1 VYVELH
7 ALSNFS
13 FLRGASQPEELVA
26 QAKTLNYAGLAL
38 TDECSLAGVVRAHVA
53 AKEHGLPLI
62 IGTELNCLEPTPAGR
77 PPGKGQDGPSQ
88 LKVIALATNR
98 ASYGA
103 LSRLISKARRATRKG
118 YYSLTRMDLE
128 NALPGCLIIWLP
140 RVDNA
145 GLPRQEQDGRWLRE
159 RFAGNLWIGAELT
172 TSGCDARRLELLE
185 TLGKTLQ
192 LPCVAAGD
200 VHMHRRSRRA
210 LQDVLTAIRL
220 RVPLHAAGYA
230 LYPNGERCLRSL
242 QRLRELYPAPLLAQT
257 LAIAERC
264 TFKLDELRYEY
275 PEEIVPPGATPA
287 SHLRALTM
295 QGCAYR
301 WPQGAPAAVREN
313 IEHELRLIA
322 ELEFEPFFL
331 TVHDV
336 VEYAR
341 SQNILCQG
349 RGSAANSTVCYCLRI
364 TEVDPS
370 RMSMLFERFISK
382 ERNEPPDID
391 VDFEHERREEVIQYI
406 YGKYGRE
413 RAALAAT
420 VICYRP
426 RSALRD
432 VGKALGLDLAQ
443 VDRLARGM
451 QWWDGQRIDPERI
464 RASGFDPEDPV
475 IARLIALTAEILG
488 FPRHLSQHVGGFV
501 IARGRLDELV
511 PIENATMP
519 DRTVIQW
526 DKDDLDALGLLKVD
540 VLALGMLTAIRRAFD
555 LVNEFGGSSA
565 APSELK
571 LESVPSEDGAVYDMI
586 CRADTTGVFQIESRA
601 QMSMLPRLKPRNF
614 YDLVIEVAIVRP
626 GPIQG
631 EMVHPYL
638 RRRSGEEPVSYPS
651 KEVEA
656 VLKRTLGVPIFQEQ
670 VMQLAI
676 VAAGFSP
683 GEADRLR
690 RAMAAWKRK
699 GGLEPFQKQLID
711 GMRERG
717 YADSFAQQIFKQILG
732 FGEYGFPECV
742 VGETRVIDADS
753 GRWLTIDEIV
763 SGRACLNNTLACD
776 EDLRLRKRKVLRV
789 IRSGVKPVWRLRS
802 ALGHEIMATA
812 EHPFMTMGGW
822 RQLGKL
828 KVGDQVAT
836 AAEGVAEILE
846 SRDLARLASSDLYW
860 DRIVEIESVG
870 ERETYDLQIE
880 GDHNFLANH
889 FVVHNSHSASF
900 ALLVYTSAWLKHYE
914 PAAFCAALI
923 NSQPMGFY
931 APAQLVRDARA
942 HGVAVRAVDATIST
956 SDCTL
961 ERGED
966 GHPALRLGLRLVKH
980 LSQEG
985 AARLL
990 AARAVRPFDGIADM
1004 AERAALDRRD
1014 LEALAAADAL
1024 APLSGHRHR
1033 AVWQVTG
1040 VERALPLLPAATA
1053 VDEGIPLLRAPR
1065 EGQDIV
1071 ADYGS
1076 VGLTLRRHP
1085 LALLRDKLR
1094 RRGVVPTQELWEWP
1108 NGKMVIT
1115 AGLVIT
1121 RQRPGSAGGVTFV
1134 TMEDETGYVNLIVW
1148 NRVAIEQRA
1157 ALLESRLLEVHG
1169 KLQREG
1175 DVQHVIAQ
1183 RLIDLSSMLGDL
1195 VVASRNFH

>member
-1 VYVELH
+1 MYVELH

-13 FLRGASQPEELVA
+13 FLRGASHPEELVA
-26 QAKTLNYAGLAL
+26 QAKTLNYGGLAL

-53 AKEHGLPLI
+53 AKESGLQLI
-62 IGTELNCLEPTPAGR
+62 IGTELNCL
-77 PPGKGQDGPSQ
+77 DG
-88 LKVIALATNR
+88 LKLVVLATDR
-98 ASYGA
+98 SSYGA

-118 YYSLTRMDLE
+118 CYSLQRSDLE
-128 NALPGCLIIWLP
+128 GALAGCLILWLP
-140 RVDNA
+140 SADKA
-145 GLPRQEQDGRWLRE
+145 QWPHQEKEGRWLRE
-159 RFAGNLWIGAELT
+159 RFGSLWIGVELLT
-172 TSGCDARRLELLE
+172 GGYDARRLELLE
-185 TLGKTLQ
+185 ALGKTLQ

-200 VHMHRRSRRA
+200 VHMHRRGRRA
-210 LQDVLTAIRL
+210 LQDVLTAIRIGE
-220 RVPLHAAGYA
+220 PLQTAGYA
-230 LYPNGERCLRSL
+230 LYPNGERCMRSL
-242 QRLRELYPAPLLAQT
+242 QRLRELYPEPLLTET
-257 LAIAERC
+257 LRIAERC

-275 PEEIVPPGATPA
+275 PEEIVPPGETPT
-287 SHLRALTM
+287 SHLRALTLR
-295 QGCAYR
+295 GCAYR
-301 WPQGAPAAVREN
+301 WPNGVPEAVREN

-322 ELEFEPFFL
+322 ELKFEPFFL

-341 SQNILCQG
+341 SQKILCQG

-406 YGKYGRE
+406 YSKYSRE

-420 VICYRP
+420 LICYRP

-432 VGKALGLDLAQ
+432 VGKALGFDLAQ
-443 VDRLARGM
+443 VDKLARGM

-464 RASGFDPEDPV
+464 RASGFDPEDPL
-475 IARLIALTAEILG
+475 IGRLISLTAEILG

-511 PIENATMP
+511 PIENAAMP
-519 DRTVIQW
+519 DRTVIEW

-540 VLALGMLTAIRRAFD
+540 VLALGMLTAIRRAFN
-555 LVNEFGGSSA
+555 LVNEFGASSGTGG
-565 APSELK
+565 ELE
-571 LESVPSEDGAVYDMI
+571 LANIPSEDSAVYDMI

-601 QMSMLPRLKPRNF
+601 QMSMLPRLRPRNF

-638 RRRSGEEPVSYPS
+638 RRRSGEEAVSYPS

-717 YADSFAQQIFKQILG
+717 YEDSFAQQIFKQILG

-742 VGETRVIDADS
+742 VGETRVVDADT
-753 GRWLTIDEIV
+753 GRWLSIDEIV
-763 SGRACLNNTLACD
+763 SGRSSLRNTLACD
-776 EDLRLRKRKVLRV
+776 AELRLRKRKVVRV
-789 IRSGVKPVWRLRS
+789 IQSGIKAVYRLRTS
-802 ALGHEIMATA
+802 LGHEIMATA
-812 EHPFMTMGGW
+812 QHPFMTMSGW
-822 RQLGKL
+822 RELGKL
-828 KVGDQVAT
+828 KIGEHVAT
-836 AAEGVAEILE
+836 AQPLSVSKLCASDVA
-846 SRDLARLASSDLYW
+846 W
-860 DRIVEIESVG
+860 DRIVEIEPIG
-870 ERETYDLQIE
+870 NRETYDLEIE
-880 GDHNFLANH
+880 GNHNFLANH

-914 PAAFCAALI
+914 PAAFCAALV

-942 HGVAVRAVDATIST
+942 HGVEVRAADVTISDC
-956 SDCTL
+956 DCTL
-961 ERGED
+961 ERRED
-966 GHPALRLGLRLVKH
+966 GKPALRLGLRLVKH

-990 AARAVRPFDGIADM
+990 AARMQGAFGSIADM

-1024 APLSGHRHR
+1024 APLSGHRYR

-1040 VERALPLLPAATA
+1040 VERALPLLPVLTA
-1053 VDEGIPLLRAPR
+1053 VEEGIPLLRAPR

-1076 VGLTLRRHP
+1076 LGLTLRRHP
-1085 LALLRDKLR
+1085 LALLREKLK
-1094 RRGVVPTQELWEWP
+1094 RRGIVPTQELWEHP
-1108 NGKMVIT
+1108 NGKLVRT

-1148 NRVAIEQRA
+1148 NRIAVEQRA
-1157 ALLESRLLEVHG
+1157 ALLESRLLEVQG

-1175 DVQHVIAQ
+1175 DVQHVIAA
-1183 RLIDLSSMLGDL
+1183 RLTNLSSMLGEL